1 MERGKNGRA
10 YLWRKTTTHGPR
22 RTIHDGNRQVM
33 LKCSGAKQA
42 FLLSPQSSALITY
55 LLTLT
60 PDTRNLKPLLV
71 LINLPGPRCQSKAQP
86 FETVFYLL
94 ANTLTHTTH

>member
-42 FLLSPQSSALITY
+42 FLLSPQSSVLSTHY
-55 LLTLT
+55 LSID
-60 PDTRNLKPLLV
+60 PDTRHPKPETTSSAYQ
-71 LINLPGPRCQSKAQP
+71 PPRSTVSIQSA
-86 FETVFYLL
+86 
-94 ANTLTHTTH
+94 AI